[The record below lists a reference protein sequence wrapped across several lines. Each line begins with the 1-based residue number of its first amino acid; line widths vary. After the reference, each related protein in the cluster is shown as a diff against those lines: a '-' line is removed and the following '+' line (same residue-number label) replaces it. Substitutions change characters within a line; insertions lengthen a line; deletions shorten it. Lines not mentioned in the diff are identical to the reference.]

1 MGVAARALAAPDLP
15 RDGAAGCNLAKGG
28 KHVAL
33 FARSNR
39 SAVGVDLG
47 TSHIKVVELRKTEVG
62 AQLVRVGIE
71 PTPSGCVKDGVVT
84 DPEHMGQALQR
95 ALKAAGIRSRQ
106 VLAAIAGQ
114 GVIVR
119 HIRLPRMTREELSE
133 AMKWEAERYIPF
145 PVEEASI
152 DFDIVERTEDIPPNE
167 MEVMLVAAQ
176 HKIVDSHVE
185 ALKAARLTPTAIDLQ
200 PFAVLRALSYR
211 PFGLGLLTQKPAP
224 GTKAYVDIGA
234 GTTDLTIADGDRLRF
249 TRIVPVG
256 GTDFTKAIAEKAG
269 VPASDAENLKR
280 SYGRVPDEIYNPDI
294 VDPKIR
300 AVYDGIVEVAMS
312 LATELR
318 RSLDY
323 YELQVQGRPG
333 AGVTEVLLTGGG
345 AKLRGID
352 RFLASELGLPVS
364 LGDPLKNISYD
375 RRTVDEAMVRDLGPM
390 LSVGIGL
397 GLREV
402 GEQ

>member
-1 MGVAARALAAPDLP
+1 M
-15 RDGAAGCNLAKGG
+15 
-28 KHVAL
+28 AL

-39 SAVGVDLG
+39 SAIGVDLG
-47 TSHIKVVELRKTEVG
+47 TSHIKIVELRKTEVG

-84 DPEHMGQALQR
+84 DPEHMGQSLR
-95 ALKAAGIRSRQ
+95 KALKAAKIRSRR

-114 GVIVR
+114 GVVVR
-119 HIRLPRMTREELSE
+119 HIRLPRMTREELTE

-145 PVEEASI
+145 PTEEASI
-152 DFDIVERTEDIPPNE
+152 DFDIVERTDDMPAGE

-176 HKIVDSHVE
+176 RKIVDSHVE
-185 ALKAARLTPTAIDLQ
+185 ALRQAGLVPTAMDLQ

-211 PFGLGLLTQKPAP
+211 PFGLGFLTQKPVP
-224 GTKAYVDIGA
+224 GAKAYVDIGA
-234 GTTDLTIADGDRLRF
+234 GTTDLTIAEGEKLRF
-249 TRIVPVG
+249 TRIVPIG
-256 GTDFTKAIAEKAG
+256 GTDFTKAIAQKAG
-269 VPASDAENLKR
+269 VAVSEAESLKK
-280 SYGRVPDEIYNPDI
+280 SHGRVPDDIYNPDI
-294 VDPKIR
+294 MDPKIR
-300 AVYDGIVEVAMS
+300 GVYEGIVEVATS

-333 AGVTEVLLTGGG
+333 AGVVEVLLTGGG

-352 RFLASELGLPVS
+352 RFLGSELGLPVS

-375 RRTVDEAMVRDLGPM
+375 RRAVDETLVRDLGPM